1 MDTGVRISVL
11 TLFPDIVE
19 RYFAT
24 SIVGKSVARGALVP
38 TVVDVR
44 DFATDR
50 HRTCDD
56 APYGGGAGMV
66 LMAEP
71 LSRALESV
79 DAARR
84 YVIFPSPS
92 GRRFDQNAAERLS
105 RIDDFVL
112 ICGRYEG
119 IDQRIIDEY
128 VDEELSIGDYVLS
141 SGELAAMV
149 IIDAVYRLRDGI
161 IRPESVREES
171 FQDGLLEYP
180 HYTRPEEF
188 RGRSVPG
195 VLLSGHHER
204 IAQWRREMQLA
215 KTARNRPDLL
225 EKIELTLQER
235 QTIEEL
241 SKEE

>member
-1 MDTGVRISVL
+1 MDTGVRIGVL

-24 SIVGKSVARGALVP
+24 SIVGKAVDRGVLVP
-38 TVVDVR
+38 NVVDVR

-50 HRTCDD
+50 HRSCDD

-66 LMAEP
+66 LTPEP
-71 LSRALESV
+71 LARALESV
-79 DAARR
+79 DAGRR
-84 YVIFPSPS
+84 RVIFPSPS
-92 GRRFDQNAAERLS
+92 GKRFDQKTAERIS

-149 IIDAVYRLRDGI
+149 IVDAVYRLREGM

-188 RGRSVPG
+188 RGRRVPD

-204 IAQWRREMQLA
+204 IARWRREMQLV

-225 EKIELTLQER
+225 EGIELTLQEK
-235 QTIEEL
+235 QTIEGL